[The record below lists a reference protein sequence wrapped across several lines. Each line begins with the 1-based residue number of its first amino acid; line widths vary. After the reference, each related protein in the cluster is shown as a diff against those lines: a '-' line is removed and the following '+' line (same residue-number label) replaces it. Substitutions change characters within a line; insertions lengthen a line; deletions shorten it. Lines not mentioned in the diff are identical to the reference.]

1 VTRQAF
7 SKTLEELGF
16 TQARNKTKMLILAG
30 QFAYVQVPQSNL
42 QSTLAFDEAGQG
54 WKHPTKIGLTL
65 SGFTEN
71 QSLTDE
77 VTNIARHALTK
88 DRVH

>member
-1 VTRQAF
+1 VARQAF

-16 TQARNKTKMLILAG
+16 TQARNKTKMLPLAG
-30 QFAYVQVPQSNL
+30 QFTYVQVPQCKL
-42 QSTLAFDEAGQG
+42 HSTLAFDETGQG
-54 WKHPTKIGLTL
+54 WRHTAKIGLSL

-71 QSLTDE
+71 KVLAAE
-77 VTNIARHALTK
+77 VANIARHALSQ